1 MAMPMQFDPLVDLD
15 GMWTTAL
22 ADRYLPLPELPQAR
36 YECIDGRLVMTSA
49 EVGSNSFGEIRLARL
64 LAPGAEAAGFYVY
77 GQVNLTFG
85 PQRWIQPDVTVLHTL
100 PATDEE
106 DRWVPARLCTMAV
119 EFVSPGSRRQDFVD
133 KPRRCAEGG
142 VPYFMRV
149 EIVRRLR
156 SAAVEF
162 FALDAAGG
170 YTPVAKAVGGERLTV
185 DAPFPIDLDPTEL
198 LP

>member
-1 MAMPMQFDPLVDLD
+1 MAMPMEFDPLVDFA
-15 GMWTTAL
+15 GSWTTQL
-22 ADRYLPLPELPQAR
+22 ADRYLPLPELPPVR
-36 YECIDGRLVMTSA
+36 YECVDGRLVMTPA
-49 EVGSNSFGEIRLARL
+49 EVGSNSFGEMRLARL
-64 LAPGAEAAGFYVY
+64 LGPAAEAAGFYVY

-85 PQRWIQPDVTVLHTL
+85 PQRWIQPDVTILHTL

-106 DRWVPARLCTMAV
+106 DRWVPARLCALAV

-149 EIVRRLR
+149 TIVRRLR
-156 SAAVEF
+156 SAAVEL
-162 FALDAAGG
+162 FALDGG
-170 YTPVAKAVGGERLTV
+170 GHVPVAKVVNGERLRV
-185 DAPFPIDLDPTEL
+185 DAPFPIDLDPADL

>member
-1 MAMPMQFDPLVDLD
+1 MFHTQRGGNLRPSGQR
-15 GMWTTAL
+15 
-22 ADRYLPLPELPQAR
+22 DRQ
-36 YECIDGRLVMTSA
+36 ECIDGRLVSTTA
-49 EVGSNSFGEIRLARL
+49 EVGSNSFGRVSLARL

-77 GQVNLTFG
+77 GQVNLAFG
-85 PQRWIQPDVTVLHTL
+85 PQRWIQPDVTVLHAL

>member
-15 GMWTTAL
+15 GMWTTTL

-36 YECIDGRLVMTSA
+36 YECIDGRLVMTPA
-49 EVGSNSFGEIRLARL
+49 EVGSNSFGEIRFARL
-64 LAPGAEAAGFYVY
+64 LAPAVEAAGFYVY

-106 DRWVPARLCTMAV
+106 DRWVPAPLCTMAV
-119 EFVSPGSRRQDFVD
+119 EFVSPGSRRQDCVD

-156 SAAVEF
+156 SASVEF
-162 FALDAAGG
+162 FALDTAGG
-170 YTPVAKAVGGERLTV
+170 YAPVAKAVGGERLTV
-185 DAPFPIDLDPTEL
+185 DAPFPIALDPAEL